1 MKTKRLGMLAIAILL
16 AGIALAAIPVEAKTY
31 YTTASGNAAVRYNHN
46 EISSSFQPF
55 VDHIEYDLVCA
66 PGVGARLYFT
76 SYGRTAIA
84 LYPSLAESIA
94 YNIMH
99 APEWIGDRSLRSVKY
114 EIYQHAVWPN
124 RMIVHIEYYYRDL
137 QSWEVP
143 YKYY

>member
-1 MKTKRLGMLAIAILL
+1 MNGKGIFVATMLIVAMF
-16 AGIALAAIPVEAKTY
+16 AAAMPVEAKTY
-31 YTTASGNAAVRYNHN
+31 YTTTSGNAAVRYNHN

-55 VDHIEYDLVCA
+55 VDYIEYDLVCA
-66 PGVGARLYFT
+66 PKVGARLYFT

-99 APEWIGDRSLRSVKY
+99 APEWTGDRSLRSVKY

-124 RMIVHIEYYYRDL
+124 KMIVHIEYYTRDL